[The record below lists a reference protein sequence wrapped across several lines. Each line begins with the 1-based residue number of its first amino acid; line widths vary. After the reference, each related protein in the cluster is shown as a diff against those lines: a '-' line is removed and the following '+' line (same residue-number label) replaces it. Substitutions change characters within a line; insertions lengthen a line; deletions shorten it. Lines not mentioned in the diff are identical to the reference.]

1 MGNNMGDVGNKVSAG
16 RWVKVLLAVSLGLNM
31 LVLGAVGA
39 RLYSNRGDA
48 LQPHNL
54 RDASYGPYSRALSPQ
69 DRKAIGAALHR
80 EVGSLRENLPQIRE
94 TFQALILALQAED
107 YDRDAVHGLIA
118 EQQAMGLKRQQVGQ
132 RLLLERLD
140 SMTVE
145 ERRAFAKRLQRTL
158 RHRRAP

>member
-1 MGNNMGDVGNKVSAG
+1 MGNVENTVSTG
-16 RWVKVLLAVSLGLNM
+16 RWSKVLLAVSLGLNM
-31 LVLGAVGA
+31 LVLGAAGGMIYMHRSDGA
-39 RLYSNRGDA
+39 MNGGQRE
-48 LQPHNL
+48 
-54 RDASYGPYSRALSPQ
+54 ASYGPYSRALSQQ
-69 DRKAIGAALHR
+69 DRKAIGTALRR
-80 EVGSLRENLPQIRE
+80 EVGSLRENLPKIQE
-94 TFQALILALQAED
+94 TFQTLILALQAEE

-118 EQQAMGLKRQQVGQ
+118 EQQALGLKRQQVGQ